1 MQISK
6 QKEGNVLVVKVAGR
20 VDAATSKAL
29 ETEMLPPIDNGE
41 HKILVDCSNLEYIS
55 SAGLRIFLMAA
66 KKLKM
71 ARGKIVLCSMLPP
84 IKTMFEIAGFSA
96 AFPIF
101 NTMEEGE
108 KELRKK

>member
-1 MQISK
+1 MQVST
-6 QKEGNVLVVKVAGR
+6 QKENNVLMVRVSGR

-29 ETEMLPPIDNGE
+29 EEALLPPINDGE
-41 HKILVDCSNLEYIS
+41 NKILVDCSHLEYIS

-71 ARGKIVLCSMLPP
+71 AKGNMVLCSMQPP

-101 NTMEEGE
+101 DTIE
-108 KELRKK
+108 KGKQELGK